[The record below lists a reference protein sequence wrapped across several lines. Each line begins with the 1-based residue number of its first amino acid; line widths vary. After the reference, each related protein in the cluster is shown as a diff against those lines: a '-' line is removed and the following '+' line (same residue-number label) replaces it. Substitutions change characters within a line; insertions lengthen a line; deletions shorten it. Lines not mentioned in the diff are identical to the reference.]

1 MLAMRHY
8 LYYKSNIIL
17 RKINRFSIFKCEC
30 QFANQVAC
38 EWCHQ
43 FLWHVRVH
51 SVGTTY
57 LR

>member
-1 MLAMRHY
+1 MSSMHQY

-30 QFANQVAC
+30 QFVNQASC
-38 EWCHQ
+38 EWRHQ
-43 FLWHVRVH
+43 YLWHVRVR
-51 SVGTTY
+51 SAGTTY